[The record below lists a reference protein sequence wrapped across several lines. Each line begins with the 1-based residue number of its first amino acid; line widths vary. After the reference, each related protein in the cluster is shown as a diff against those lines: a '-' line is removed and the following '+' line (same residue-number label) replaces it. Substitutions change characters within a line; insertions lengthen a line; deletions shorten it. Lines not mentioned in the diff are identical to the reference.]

1 MQDRIS
7 TYPGRVTL
15 VPVSGQENTYT
26 LTRADDPTQVG
37 TPLNKQTLL
46 SDETVAAIAAAS
58 GTTPET
64 PSEALALVLQ
74 NASYDP
80 HNIVA
85 TASGAYNVQMQ
96 NKEERTF
103 TFPWSTALDKMPSH
117 VRLELFPHFSTE
129 DEPYKPDGSF
139 GTYYGP
145 AVIDMW
151 YNSKQNRFDG
161 IVKGHNYSWS
171 NSTMGKE
178 YQELLRGTVNG
189 GSHGTTGVVSNAIF
203 SCYMPSDRSYA
214 RGFGGAM
221 FFPESGNFA
230 FNEWG
235 YNFQYSATG
244 VSFKVALQIPTS
256 ESQTAQ
262 FTRFTVIAYAYK

>member
-80 HNIVA
+80 NNIVA
-85 TASGAYNVQMQ
+85 TAAGAYNVQIAS
-96 NKEERTF
+96 NTNRSF
-103 TFPWSTALDKMPSH
+103 TFPWSAVLGKMPKH
-117 VRLELFPHFSTE
+117 VRLEIYASYNASRDQE
-129 DEPYKPDGSF
+129 AYSPYLQVD
-139 GTYYGP
+139 TNRVP
-145 AVIDMW
+145 AVVDMW
-151 YNSKQNRFDG
+151 YNATDNRFDG
-161 IVKGHNYSWS
+161 IVKAYDYAQSGRMFVDVVKGGVDKGSQSSSGSVSKALFSCQISSDGSYITGLGGALFFPI
-171 NSTMGKE
+171 STG
-178 YQELLRGTVNG
+178 YGASYGYGYGFQFNQTGVTFTVAFRGTGSADSQYTMFSVN
-189 GSHGTTGVVSNAIF
+189 
-203 SCYMPSDRSYA
+203 
-214 RGFGGAM
+214 
-221 FFPESGNFA
+221 
-230 FNEWG
+230 
-235 YNFQYSATG
+235 
-244 VSFKVALQIPTS
+244 
-256 ESQTAQ
+256 
-262 FTRFTVIAYAYK
+262 AYAYG